1 MPPFL
6 ALRAKELRGTKSLES
21 ANEDRLKAYPTLL
34 SVASSDIPRQVLP
47 RSPLHRARTSLL
59 CSVDQG
65 RNRVSWRVLEPRP

>member
-47 RSPLHRARTSLL
+47 RSPLHREHAPTSFAQLIREGI
-59 CSVDQG
+59 V
-65 RNRVSWRVLEPRP
+65 